1 MPNITIDGKDYNL
14 DALPAQAKDQIASL
28 QFVEA
33 EFKRLNAQIAVV
45 MTARA
50 AYMKALADILNAP
63 AEAAKLS

>member
-1 MPNITIDGKDYNL
+1 MPNITIDGKEYDV
-14 DALPAQAKDQIASL
+14 DSLPKEAKDQIASL

-50 AYMKALADILNAP
+50 AYSKALNDILNAP
-63 AEAAKLS
+63 KEAAKLS